1 MSFAL
6 GELFFFFFFS
16 PFKCFVACIG
26 FLEKVIIGYKPC
38 TLKNNLNY
46 L

>member
-6 GELFFFFFFS
+6 GELFFFFFS